1 MYGRPQLRSES
12 PDSGLLLNA
21 TSVLSISGL
30 NTFAS
35 YPARRARSPV
45 IVGASMKKLI
55 KVDVFRSLA
64 APIVLTAFLYGC
76 ASGASSWTERATYH
90 ALVVA
95 SQYQEQLRVI
105 VTRMAIPGLTP
116 EEIEEGVAKPLER
129 SVDRI
134 AGVSKVKTQ
143 SSDASFVMEVHFK
156 GVGEAELKDM
166 QQLVTHFLHAS
177 SLTLEQPTVT
187 VERPSPRRET
197 PGCTA
202 ASLR

>member
-1 MYGRPQLRSES
+1 
-12 PDSGLLLNA
+12 
-21 TSVLSISGL
+21 
-30 NTFAS
+30 
-35 YPARRARSPV
+35 
-45 IVGASMKKLI
+45 MKKLI

-64 APIVLTAFLYGC
+64 APMVLTAFLYGC
-76 ASGASSWTERATYH
+76 ASGASSWTEQATYH

-116 EEIEEGVAKPLER
+116 QEIEEGVAKPLER

-143 SSDASFVMEVHFK
+143 SSDGSFVMEVHFK
-156 GVGEAELKDM
+156 KRAGEEERQDV
-166 QQLVTHFLHAS
+166 QQLVTHFSHAS

-187 VERPSPRRET
+187 VERPS
-197 PGCTA
+197 
-202 ASLR
+202 LL